1 MKSNTKIMTM
11 AIALAQFQ
19 IEFLLEKNTIQL
31 LRLKS
36 REEEKQTNVLVDAK
50 ESQLIIYMNLK
61 R

>member
-1 MKSNTKIMTM
+1 MKSNTKIMT
-11 AIALAQFQ
+11 IVTALTQFQ

-36 REEEKQTNVLVDAK
+36 KKEEKQTNVLVDAK

>member
-50 ESQLIIYMNLK
+50 ESQLIIYINLK